1 MDRVELLAPAG
12 SLESLKWA
20 ILYGADAVYVGGPS
34 FGLRANA
41 LNFSLEELEEGIQFA
56 HQKNK
61 KVYVTVNI
69 KKKKKETKELETYL
83 KALEQVKADAII
95 VSDPAIIAFAKKH
108 TSLEL
113 HVSTQQSTLN
123 YLGASFLKKIGASR
137 IVLAREATK
146 EDISDIMKHVPIEI
160 ETFIHGAM
168 CASFSGRCVLSNY
181 FTARDSNRGGCSQIC
196 RWDFDL
202 LEDGEKIEGEKPFT
216 FCTKDLSMI
225 EKIPEMIELGIS
237 SFKIEGRMRS
247 IYYIATVVS
256 AYRSVIDA
264 YYENR
269 LTKELIQQEKKVLD
283 RVANRESTVQF
294 FDGYYGKDCQY
305 YNGRF
310 ELSNQDFLGIVLE
323 YDEKK
328 NLAKIEQRNYFK
340 VGDLVE
346 FFGPNDFVNILKIE
360 HIYDEE
366 GKPLEIVNHP
376 RQIVW
381 IETDI
386 TLHKNDFMR
395 KKEIDKIM
403 NS

>member
-69 KKKKKETKELETYL
+69 VMHEKETKELETYL

-181 FTARDSNRGGCSQIC
+181 FTERDSNRGGCSQIC

-202 LEDGEKIEGEKPFT
+202 LEDGEKIEGKKPFT

-256 AYRSVIDA
+256 AYRKVIDA
-264 YYENR
+264 YYEKR